1 MMAETLSFSRDMQ
14 TEETLSFFL
23 SPPGQ
28 IVRQWESCLFDGM
41 VEHVLGDRALQIG
54 LPLLDTLR
62 ANGMREHWLLLEDA
76 ASEREESLREDWH
89 RILALPETLPFA
101 NETFDLVVLPH
112 SLDFSSAPQQLLAEA
127 VRVLA
132 PEGRLVLAGFNPLGP
147 WWWRQQ
153 FVRFGCRPYLPLHT
167 TPIGVP
173 RLKDWF
179 ALLGLTTQEGH
190 FGIYRPARQRLTT
203 LNRWQWLDKAGD
215 RWFPQCGNLYLLS
228 AVKKIP
234 GRIPP
239 VTASFADTL
248 SALAG
253 KAGQKTVPR
262 PMSSKIDTQP

>member
-1 MMAETLSFSRDMQ
+1 MMVGTLPFSRDMQ
-14 TEETLSFFL
+14 TEETLSFFR

-28 IVRQWESCLFDGM
+28 IVRQWESRLLDGM

-76 ASEREESLREDWH
+76 SSEKEEPLREDWH
-89 RILALPETLPFA
+89 RVLALPEALPFA

-132 PEGRLVLAGFNPLGP
+132 PEGRLILAGFNPLGL

-153 FVRFGCRPYLPLHT
+153 FVRFGCRPYLPPHT

-239 VTASFADTL
+239 VAASFADTL

>member
-1 MMAETLSFSRDMQ
+1 M
-14 TEETLSFFL
+14 
-23 SPPGQ
+23 
-28 IVRQWESCLFDGM
+28 
-41 VEHVLGDRALQIG
+41 
-54 LPLLDTLR
+54 
-62 ANGMREHWLLLEDA
+62 
-76 ASEREESLREDWH
+76 
-89 RILALPETLPFA
+89 PEALPFA

-132 PEGRLVLAGFNPLGP
+132 PEGRVVLAGFNPLGL

-153 FVRFGCRPYLPLHT
+153 FVRFGCRPYLPPHT
-167 TPIGVP
+167 APIGVP

>member
-1 MMAETLSFSRDMQ
+1 MQ
-14 TEETLSFFL
+14 TEDTLSFFQ

-28 IVRQWESCLFDGM
+28 VVRQWESRLLDGM
-41 VEHVLGDRALQIG
+41 VEHVLGDRALQVG
-54 LPLLDTLR
+54 MPFLDTLR
-62 ANGMREHWLLLEDA
+62 ANGMREHWLLLSDLP
-76 ASEREESLREDWH
+76 SEREEPLREDWH
-89 RILALPETLPFA
+89 LVTGLAEALPFA

-112 SLDFSSAPQQLLAEA
+112 SLDFSPAPQQLLAEA

-132 PEGRLVLAGFNPLGP
+132 PEGRLILAGFNPLGP
-147 WWWRQQ
+147 WWWHQQ
-153 FVRFGCRPYLPLHT
+153 LVRFGCRPYLPADT
-167 TPIGVP
+167 MPISVP

-179 ALLGLTTQEGH
+179 ALLGLRTEEGH
-190 FGIYRPARQRLTT
+190 FGIYRPARRRLTA
-203 LNRWQWLDKAGD
+203 LNRWRWLDKAGD

-239 VTASFADTL
+239 VTTSFTDTL

-262 PMSSKIDTQP
+262 PLSSKIDTQP

>member
-1 MMAETLSFSRDMQ
+1 M
-14 TEETLSFFL
+14 
-23 SPPGQ
+23 
-28 IVRQWESCLFDGM
+28 
-41 VEHVLGDRALQIG
+41 
-54 LPLLDTLR
+54 
-62 ANGMREHWLLLEDA
+62 
-76 ASEREESLREDWH
+76 
-89 RILALPETLPFA
+89 
-101 NETFDLVVLPH
+101 PH
-112 SLDFSSAPQQLLAEA
+112 SLDFSPAPQQLLAEA

-132 PEGRLVLAGFNPLGP
+132 PEGRLILAGFNPLGL

-153 FVRFGCRPYLPLHT
+153 FVRFGCRPYLPPHT
-167 TPIGVP
+167 NPIGVP

-190 FGIYRPARQRLTT
+190 FGIYRPARRRLIT